1 MDESLRRLFEL
12 QAEITKTMADSK
24 RLMILHELRSGEM
37 SVGQLASSLELA
49 QSNISRHLSV
59 LRERGIVVTRREGTT
74 VYYRLT
80 DERIVAACDL
90 VREVLRGTLARG
102 QELASSL
109 RFLAD
114 NSTKT

>member
-1 MDESLRRLFEL
+1 MDDSLRRLFEL
-12 QAEITKTMADSK
+12 QAEIIKTMADAK

-37 SVGQLASSLELA
+37 SVGQLASDLELP
-49 QSNISRHLSV
+49 QSNVSRHLSV

-74 VYYRLT
+74 VYYRLA

-90 VREVLRGTLARG
+90 VRGVLRVNLARG

-109 RFLAD
+109 RSLTD
-114 NSTKT
+114 NSGQI